1 MRSSQSDR
9 KLTCHHAADV
19 DEAIVETLLLLL
31 YILGKPDKG
40 PPSMSMT
47 SDPRVVA
54 RLAQDA

>member
-9 KLTCHHAADV
+9 KLTYHHAADV
-19 DEAIVETLLLLL
+19 DEAIVETLLLL